1 MTRVDKAT
9 SGLDT
14 SDPLVA
20 EALRSVRG
28 PEATCDWYISTQIQF
43 SIEGMNASYEGGLG
57 RRPETKLSANIIII
71 DIYRCYCVL
80 ETSVERDKTV
90 GQTYVLQC

>member
-28 PEATCDWYISTQIQF
+28 PEATCDWYISTQIDL
-43 SIEGMNASYEGGLG
+43 SIIEGMNARSEGPLG
-57 RRPETKLSANIIII
+57 RRPELSANNIII
-71 DIYRCYCVL
+71 YMFRCYCVL